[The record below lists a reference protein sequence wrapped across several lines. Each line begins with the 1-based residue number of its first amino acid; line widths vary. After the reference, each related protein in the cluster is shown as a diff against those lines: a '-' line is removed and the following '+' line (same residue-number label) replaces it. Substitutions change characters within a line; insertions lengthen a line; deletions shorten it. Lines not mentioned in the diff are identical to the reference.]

1 MYCQN
6 LVFSRHAIQQM
17 FYRRISQKEVKTAI
31 SYGEVIEENPDDT
44 PYPSYLILDFI
55 EGKPIHVVFSYNEAT
70 DTGYVV
76 TAYVPD
82 SSIWLDGFTTR
93 RQR

>member
-17 FYRRISQKEVKTAI
+17 FFRRITQQEVQQVI
-31 SYGEVIEENPDDT
+31 NSGEVIEENPSDT
-44 PYPSYLILDFI
+44 PFPSYLILDFVN
-55 EGKPIHVVFSYNEAT
+55 GKPIHVVFSYDELS

-76 TAYVPD
+76 TAYIPD
-82 SSIWLDGFTTR
+82 SNLWTDNFRKR
-93 RQR
+93 R

>member
-17 FYRRISQKEVKTAI
+17 FFRRITQQEVQQVI
-31 SYGEVIEENPDDT
+31 NSGEVIEENPNE
-44 PYPSYLILDFI
+44 PPFPSYLILDFVN
-55 EGKPIHVVFSYNEAT
+55 GQPIHVVFSYDEVS

-76 TAYVPD
+76 TAYIPD
-82 SSIWLDGFTTR
+82 SNLWTDNFKKR
-93 RQR
+93 R

>member
-44 PYPSYLILDFI
+44 PYPSYLILDFL
-55 EGKPIHVVFSYNEAT
+55 EGKPIHVVFSYNEDT

-76 TAYVPD
+76 TAYIPD
-82 SSIWLDGFTTR
+82 SNIWLDGFRTR